1 MSNKT
6 LEKWEEK
13 TIDEIAYIK
22 GGKRLPKGEKLTVE
36 KTTHPYIRVTD
47 FNDLGTIDIGNVQFI
62 TDSIYEQIKNY
73 TITSKDLYISI
84 AGTIGKTG
92 IIPKELDGANLIVE
106 LPLTPWEAA
115 LGCNI
120 EVESIDSKVLITIPA
135 GIQSGEKLR
144 IASHGYYDGYG
155 LRGDLL
161 AEIKIVVPKQLTKE
175 ETQLYK
181 QLKNISCF
189 SPRKN

>member
-1 MSNKT
+1 M
-6 LEKWEEK
+6 K
-13 TIDEIAYIK
+13 TITVKIPQGIRN
-22 GGKRLPKGEKLTVE
+22 GGK
-36 KTTHPYIRVTD
+36 IRIAD
-47 FNDLGTIDIGNVQFI
+47 QGKPG
-62 TDSIYEQIKNY
+62 KNGGAQG
-73 TITSKDLYISI
+73 DLYIKVNI
-84 AGTIGKTG
+84 VKHH
-92 IIPKELDGANLIVE
+92 KYKLDGANLLVD

-120 EVESIDSKVLITIPA
+120 EIESVDSKVLITIPA

-144 IASHGYYDGYG
+144 IASHGYYDAYG
-155 LRGDLL
+155 VRGDLL
-161 AEIKIVVPKQLTKE
+161 AEVKVVVPKQLTKE